1 MRLSTR
7 NVSQI
12 HDKKDRFFQIFY
24 FWDITCLYICGI
36 YVISCLKEKKGNYI
50 SKYVL
55 V

>member
-24 FWDITCLYICGI
+24 FCDITCLYIWDICDF
-36 YVISCLKEKKGNYI
+36 LPQRKERKLY
-50 SKYVL
+50 
-55 V
+55 